1 MLTSIFDR
9 DQGCVF
15 SNNFIRISGGFFFGF
30 IVSVCWFFFFFK

>member
-15 SNNFIRISGGFFFGF
+15 SNNFIRISGGFFLVLLLVCVGF
-30 IVSVCWFFFFFK
+30 LFFF